1 LNRWITLAV
10 CVVLGA
16 LIFWF
21 VARNN
26 TGSTQTGVRIIE
38 KSVFR
43 DTVYSIKYQT
53 IEKLKPVFTVDTVEV
68 YIASKDSSHEEVRAP
83 VFTASM
89 DTVMFDSSLSLEI
102 RYRSP
107 VPLDA
112 NSFFEIEAK
121 LKERM
126 VREVETVYIEKE
138 PDILNKWL
146 HFGLVIAP
154 GYGLRNKQTDIFIGM
169 GVMIGL

>member
-1 LNRWITLAV
+1 MNRWTAVAV

-26 TGSTQTGVRIIE
+26 TGSTHTGVRIIE
-38 KSVFR
+38 KSVVR

-53 IEKLKPVFTVDTVEV
+53 IEKVKPVFTVDTVEV
-68 YIASKDSSHEEVRAP
+68 FVVSSDTTSMENRAP
-83 VFTASM
+83 VFTASL
-89 DTVMFDSSLSLEI
+89 DTVMFDSSLSLGI

-107 VPLDA
+107 SPLDA
-112 NSFFEIEAK
+112 ESFFEIDAR
-121 LKERM
+121 LKERK
-126 VREVETVYIEKE
+126 VREVETVYIEVE
-138 PDILNKWL
+138 PDILSKWL

-154 GYGLRNKQTDIFIGM
+154 GYGILNKQTDIFIGM

>member
-1 LNRWITLAV
+1 LNRWIALAV

-21 VARNN
+21 LARNN
-26 TGSTQTGVRIIE
+26 TGSTQTGVQIIE
-38 KSVFR
+38 KRVVR
-43 DTVYSIKYQT
+43 DTVYTIKYRT
-53 IEKLKPVFTVDTVEV
+53 IEKVKPVFTVDTVEV
-68 YIASKDSSHEEVRAP
+68 FIASKDSSQEEVRAP
-83 VFTASM
+83 VFAASM
-89 DTVMFDSSLSLEI
+89 DTVMFDSSLSLGI

-107 VPLDA
+107 APLDA
-112 NSFFEIEAK
+112 NSFFEIEAR
-121 LKERM
+121 LKERK

-138 PDILNKWL
+138 PDILNKWV